1 LDRSECS
8 YVSKD
13 DARVCQQLED
23 LDTEKAA
30 SELAESNISR
40 RYYSAVLMK
49 WQKQMSTKWSLSLK
63 RVRKKKNS
71 PSSYDW
77 DESTE

>member
-8 YVSKD
+8 YVPKD

>member
-8 YVSKD
+8 YVPKD

-49 WQKQMSTKWSLSLK
+49 WQKQMSTKRSLSLK

-77 DESTE
+77 DESTK